1 MITES
6 FDSFASRHGL
16 KMHATYDGRTSDG
29 AQWDHDQWTVTISKP
44 SGAEFSTTFRM
55 GTGHNGKAPD
65 LENVLT
71 CLASDARDADEEFED
86 WSGNLG
92 YDTDSRKAEAT
103 WKECQAIRQR
113 LAEFFGATAFEAFL
127 ECEEDGED
135 VEDVLHDRFREEI
148 LPLVK
153 EQYEQDGAADYPARS
168 EAFNDWTDSLCTD
181 GEIST
186 DAYETIGH
194 PAECGA

>member
-71 CLASDARDADEEFED
+71 CLASDARDA
-86 WSGNLG
+86 
-92 YDTDSRKAEAT
+92 
-103 WKECQAIRQR
+103 IRQR

-168 EAFNDWTDSLCTD
+168 EAFNDWADSLCTD